1 MKNTKI
7 HRIVQVFAL
16 CISLMLLVASCG
28 PSYVRV
34 DSRRPYGYGYGRP
47 YRYGYVVPPPPTRVI
62 VVPRYG
68 SPGRY
73 HGYRH
78 YRGRR
83 GRY

>member
-7 HRIVQVFAL
+7 HRIVQVFTL
-16 CISLMLLVASCG
+16 CIALMLLVASCG

-34 DSRRPYGYGYGRP
+34 DSRRPYNYGYGRSYRP
-47 YRYGYVVPPPPTRVI
+47 YRYVVPPPRVI
-62 VVPRYG
+62 VVPRYS

-73 HGYRH
+73 HGDRYRS
-78 YRGRR
+78 GRR